1 MHVKLIRSRPT
12 PSDQHPVDFRAP
24 ARRPII
30 GLAAMAL
37 VALSAGCV
45 KPGTLGEHVPR
56 QLTEIGCISRC
67 KEIQANCN
75 ADARFD
81 YRRCQAGY
89 SEAFR
94 DYRWCLASAA
104 ERSECGY
111 PWWPCAENLFGA
123 CTNRAAECEST
134 CRTPIPP
141 NPPDH
146 PVGNPLPTP
155 RP

>member
-1 MHVKLIRSRPT
+1 MYPRPPRSRPT
-12 PSDQHPVDFRAP
+12 PSEQRPIGFRPRAP
-24 ARRPII
+24 RPII
-30 GLAAMAL
+30 GLAALAL
-37 VALSAGCV
+37 VALSGGCV
-45 KPGTLGEHVPR
+45 QPGTLGGHLPR

-67 KEIQANCN
+67 REIQANCN

-123 CTNRAAECEST
+123 CANRAAECEST

-141 NPPDH
+141 NPPDQ
-146 PVGNPLPTP
+146 PVGNPASTP
-155 RP
+155 LQ